1 MPRRSSILKDGE
13 TRAAS
18 RTRQRLHRSA
28 RGQGDEQQTYR
39 GAGGASGRGVG
50 AGQSTRLSGTEGTQ
64 RLLLLVLRVPPPR
77 PRNPGGPQAPPCSF
91 VSCLDHPVEQIACR
105 GGHRPME
112 RGRW

>member
-64 RLLLLVLRVPPPR
+64 RLLLLVLQHLCAR
-77 PRNPGGPQAPPCSF
+77 A
-91 VSCLDHPVEQIACR
+91 CLCALLLRFSQNMMLRDVC
-105 GGHRPME
+105 
-112 RGRW
+112 